1 MNKFKFGRTYNKWI
15 LVSFDM
21 VMPPGFDNMMFPIIR
36 RIFARTLAQD
46 IISVQAL
53 GNPTGMIFYPD
64 FVVWM
69 KRRFKFGRP
78 YEEI

>member
-15 LVSFDM
+15 LVSFD
-21 VMPPGFDNMMFPIIR
+21 NMMFPIIR
-36 RIFARTLAQD
+36 RIYTRTLAHD
-46 IISVQAL
+46 IVSVQAL